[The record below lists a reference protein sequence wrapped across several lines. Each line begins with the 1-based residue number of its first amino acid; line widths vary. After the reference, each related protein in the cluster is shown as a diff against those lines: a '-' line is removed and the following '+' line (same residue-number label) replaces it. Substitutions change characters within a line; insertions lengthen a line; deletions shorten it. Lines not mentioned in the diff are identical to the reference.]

1 MMVKEGKAIIYDL
14 APEAPSSLPHCG
26 ENRAVARE
34 NGSRPH
40 GYRVV
45 DLACST
51 AHRDPASD
59 DAV

>member
-14 APEAPSSLPHCG
+14 APEAPTSLPHCA
-26 ENRAVARE
+26 ENRAAARE

-45 DLACST
+45 DLACSI
-51 AHRDPASD
+51 AYRDPASD
-59 DAV
+59 DVA